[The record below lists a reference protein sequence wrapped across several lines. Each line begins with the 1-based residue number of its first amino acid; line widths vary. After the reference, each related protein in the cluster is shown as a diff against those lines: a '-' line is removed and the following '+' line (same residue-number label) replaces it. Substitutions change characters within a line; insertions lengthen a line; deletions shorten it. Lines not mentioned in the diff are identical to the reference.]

1 MANSYS
7 FRNSSIDNFKVITWL
22 LILLITIS
30 PLITI
35 RLALANAYADAGWDI
50 SNRMAQ
56 GASTI
61 INGVKNV
68 GGAVARGT
76 ATITPSAVDVSKVL
90 ARGAGGYAL
99 TVAVEQ
105 LLGAVDWVLDPA
117 NNRITYKISSPPAD
131 QDPTLSWIWA
141 TGAGQQSAYIY
152 RTAEDAGRAICS
164 YYSQTYNSITNWSGK
179 DTGTPLSTATW
190 AYVKCIKTT
199 GAEDVW
205 DIRGKAN
212 PIYDPNAIPQ
222 DENKSIPL
230 DAVSDKIIANAN
242 AGDAAAQSVTGTA
255 ANDIANDDAK
265 APPIIAQLEATKT
278 YDQAGTAA
286 GTATKPN
293 TADPTA
299 PPEVTDLALEF
310 PAFCGWAPIVCET
323 AQTALNFMSDFSNPS
338 ESGNVDIQSQNITL
352 QDSKIINFGNSCPS
366 PETVSFSFMGRS
378 ESLEFSYQPLCQ
390 FMDMI
395 RPFVIAAS
403 YLIGAYIVMGL
414 SRGSGD

>member
-22 LILLITIS
+22 LIFLITIS
-30 PLITI
+30 PVITI
-35 RLALANAYADAGWDI
+35 RSALASAYSDAGWDI
-50 SNRMAQ
+50 SNRMAE

-76 ATITPSAVDVSKVL
+76 AKITPAAADVSKVL

-117 NNRITYKISSPPAD
+117 NNQITYKDPS
-131 QDPTLSWIWA
+131 QDLSNTKLRYRYYY
-141 TGAGQQSAYIY
+141 TGYPSFY
-152 RTAEDAGRAICS
+152 
-164 YYSQTYNSITNWSGK
+164 
-179 DTGTPLSTATW
+179 
-190 AYVKCIKTT
+190 AYVSAIDTSTPNLNICAYLINPRFQVPKTFVSISNNT
-199 GAEDVW
+199 GSSFTCKSSDNIYFA
-205 DIRGKAN
+205 INSSNN
-212 PIYDPNAIPQ
+212 PLYDPAYEEPRKIL
-222 DENKSIPL
+222 PL

-242 AGDAAAQSVTGTA
+242 AGDAAAQAVTGTA

-323 AQTALNFMSDFSNPS
+323 AQTALNFMADFSNPS
-338 ESGNVDIQSQNITL
+338 ESGSVEVQSPNMTL
-352 QDSKIINFGNSCPS
+352 QDSQIINFGNSCPA